1 MSMCATC
8 EIEARPGS
16 GVCHRCGRPL
26 PETIEAAAAI
36 KPVAS
41 PHPSVVNVG
50 APRSDAAT
58 LPSIPVLQGVQPA
71 HHLAEPGP
79 GAASTAGQQ
88 APRPEAI
95 PPPRSSQRRRVG
107 LIMLVLMVAVV
118 LAWVASQVV
127 PGLTREEPV
136 APAEVKPAALGDS
149 QAMQQGVAPVT
160 SESSPALVSSAGLVA
175 GSVQPETAELLGQ
188 LGAPSGRQQVELA
201 RHYGAAE
208 AAWGHDDDAVLT
220 ELEAVYA
227 LDPSYREVV
236 DKLYVALLGL
246 AGRQVGAGDLDGAVA
261 TLERAAALA
270 PERAEA
276 QVQLAAMQASTEATG
291 SGGGGQ
297 TSQRSDGS
305 GGWRSWYNGSAGPEG
320 VNLPLLR

>member
-1 MSMCATC
+1 
-8 EIEARPGS
+8 
-16 GVCHRCGRPL
+16 V
-26 PETIEAAAAI
+26 
-36 KPVAS
+36 
-41 PHPSVVNVG
+41 
-50 APRSDAAT
+50 
-58 LPSIPVLQGVQPA
+58 
-71 HHLAEPGP
+71 
-79 GAASTAGQQ
+79 
-88 APRPEAI
+88 
-95 PPPRSSQRRRVG
+95 
-107 LIMLVLMVAVV
+107 LVLVVAVV

-127 PGLTREEPV
+127 PQLKREEPV
-136 APAEVKPAALGDS
+136 APAEVKPAALGES
-149 QAMQQGVAPVT
+149 QAMQPGVALVT
-160 SESSPALVSSAGLVA
+160 SGSSPALASGAGLA
-175 GSVQPETAELLGQ
+175 DGSGQPEMAELLGQAGRAGVAADWTSAIGLYERAYAQAPENEDIQNGLASAYQSRAEARRADSDADGAAANFTAAEKLGQ

-246 AGRQVGAGDLDGAVA
+246 AGRQVRAGDLDGAVA

-276 QVQLAAMQASTEATG
+276 QVQLAAMQASPEATG

-305 GGWRSWYNGSAGPEG
+305 SGWRSWFSGSAGPEG
-320 VNLPLLR
+320 VKLRLLR